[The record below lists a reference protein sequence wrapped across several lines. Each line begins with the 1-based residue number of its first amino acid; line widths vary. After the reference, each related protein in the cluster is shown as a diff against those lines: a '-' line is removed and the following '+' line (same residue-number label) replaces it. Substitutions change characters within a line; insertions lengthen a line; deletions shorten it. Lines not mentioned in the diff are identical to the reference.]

1 MMAFWPHLLLL
12 ALVAVLFVWER
23 FKPQAVAQLEESMLI
38 GLMFLIT
45 AVSFG
50 QVVARYGFNTGWSA
64 ALEFTT
70 LAFSWLILLGMSY
83 GIRAGTHLG
92 VDILLKALP
101 APVMRYVAALGALAG
116 LLYGL
121 ILLDGTWLK
130 MLGIETR
137 SGAIEYWAKMYKINI
152 GTEELRWPVWVQ
164 ETFDVKDRVQRWLV
178 LLMLPVGLALLSFRS
193 LQAMVQILT
202 GQREMVIASHEA
214 EELVEENK
222 DALKELD

>member
-1 MMAFWPHLLLL
+1 MAS
-12 ALVAVLFVWER
+12 AQVL
-23 FKPQAVAQLEESMLI
+23 I
-38 GLMFLIT
+38 
-45 AVSFG
+45 
-50 QVVARYGFNTGWSA
+50 
-64 ALEFTT
+64 
-70 LAFSWLILLGMSY
+70 
-83 GIRAGTHLG
+83 LG

-193 LQAMVQILT
+193 LQAMVQILM